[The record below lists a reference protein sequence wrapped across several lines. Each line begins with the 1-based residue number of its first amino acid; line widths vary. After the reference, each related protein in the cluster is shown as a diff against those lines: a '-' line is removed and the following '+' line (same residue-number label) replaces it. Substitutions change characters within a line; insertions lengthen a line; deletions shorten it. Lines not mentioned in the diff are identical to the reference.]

1 MKKAKEVKAQA
12 ERYEKE
18 ILKKIG
24 VFFFNKRKARGTI
37 IKDLNV
43 MTGIGTAVISDL
55 ENKKSMP
62 RLETLI
68 RLCEVLEVPTSEMF
82 DEMKKGAENLNNNS
96 TVIIDDTVNKYDDLS
111 SFLASQDYT
120 KEEVA
125 DIVSYAKFLEFKK
138 LGK

>member
-1 MKKAKEVKAQA
+1 MKIAKEVKAQA

-24 VFFFNKRKARGTI
+24 VFFFNKRKARGII

-82 DEMKKGAENLNNNS
+82 DEMKKGAENLNNNFK
-96 TVIIDDTVNKYDDLS
+96 VIIDDTVNKYDDLS

>member
-1 MKKAKEVKAQA
+1 
-12 ERYEKE
+12 
-18 ILKKIG
+18 
-24 VFFFNKRKARGTI
+24 
-37 IKDLNV
+37 
-43 MTGIGTAVISDL
+43 
-55 ENKKSMP
+55 MP

-82 DEMKKGAENLNNNS
+82 DEMKKGAVNLNNNS
-96 TVIIDDTVNKYDDLS
+96 KVIIDDTVNKYDDLS

>member
-24 VFFFNKRKARGTI
+24 VFFFNKRKARGII
-37 IKDLNV
+37 IKDLNI

-82 DEMKKGAENLNNNS
+82 DEMKKGAEKLNNNS
-96 TVIIDDTVNKYDDLS
+96 KVIIDDTVNKYNDLS

-125 DIVSYAKFLEFKK
+125 DIVSYTKFLEFKK
-138 LGK
+138 QGK

>member
-1 MKKAKEVKAQA
+1 MKIAKEVKAQA

-24 VFFFNKRKARGTI
+24 VFFFNKRKARGII

-82 DEMKKGAENLNNNS
+82 DEMKKGAVNLNNNS
-96 TVIIDDTVNKYDDLS
+96 KVIIDDTVNKYDDLS

>member
-1 MKKAKEVKAQA
+1 MKIAKEVKAQA

-24 VFFFNKRKARGTI
+24 VFFFNKRKARGII
-37 IKDLNV
+37 IKDLNF

-96 TVIIDDTVNKYDDLS
+96 KVIIDDTVNKYDDLS

>member
-24 VFFFNKRKARGTI
+24 VFFFNKRKARGII
-37 IKDLNV
+37 IKDLNI

-82 DEMKKGAENLNNNS
+82 DEMKKGAEKLNNNS
-96 TVIIDDTVNKYDDLS
+96 KVIIDDTVNKYDDLS

-125 DIVSYAKFLEFKK
+125 DIVSYTKFLEFKK
-138 LGK
+138 QGK

>member
-1 MKKAKEVKAQA
+1 MKIEKEVKAQA

-24 VFFFNKRKARGTI
+24 VFFFNKRKARGII

-82 DEMKKGAENLNNNS
+82 DEMKKGAVNLNNNS
-96 TVIIDDTVNKYDDLS
+96 KVIIDDTVNKYDDLS

>member
-1 MKKAKEVKAQA
+1 MKNSKEVKAQA

-18 ILKKIG
+18 ILKKMG
-24 VFFFNKRKARGTI
+24 VFFFNKRKARGII
-37 IKDLNV
+37 IKDLNI

-82 DEMKKGAENLNNNS
+82 DEMKKGAEKLNNNS
-96 TVIIDDTVNKYDDLS
+96 KVIIDDTVSKYDDLS

-138 LGK
+138 QGK